1 MHMLLPPFYNAS
13 FSIIAHI
20 NIDVNGYVKSINIYM
35 NVSNDM
41 SRSINNYMNVSN
53 ARKICIIKQRE

>member
-1 MHMLLPPFYNAS
+1 MDMS
-13 FSIIAHI
+13 
-20 NIDVNGYVKSINIYM
+20 KSINIYM

>member
-1 MHMLLPPFYNAS
+1 MLMDMS
-13 FSIIAHI
+13 
-20 NIDVNGYVKSINIYM
+20 KSINIYM